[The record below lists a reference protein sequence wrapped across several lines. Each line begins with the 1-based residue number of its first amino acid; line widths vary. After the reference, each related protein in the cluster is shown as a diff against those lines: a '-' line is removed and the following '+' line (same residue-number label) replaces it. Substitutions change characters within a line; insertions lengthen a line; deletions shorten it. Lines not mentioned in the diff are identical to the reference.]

1 MIGQLLVES
10 LVLASIERR
19 HRGGYWGK
27 QLLPST
33 TAQTAPLD
41 WRVLAFVT
49 LITAITG
56 ILFGIAPAFRATSGD
71 VSGVLKSR
79 PQRGCVTQPAEQSAA
94 RDAGGDFRAPHRRRS
109 FSERLTI
116 SDGWTSASIRPEL
129 VLF

>member
-1 MIGQLLVES
+1 MNQSELRAANILTGIVVLVLLIVCANVANLLLSRATARRRRSRCACRWARRGGGLIGQLLVES
-10 LVLASIERR
+10 LVLASI
-19 HRGGYWGK
+19 GSALGIAVGYWGK

-71 VSGVLKSR
+71 VN
-79 PQRGCVTQPAEQSAA
+79 AA
-94 RDAGGDFRAPHRRRS
+94 F
-109 FSERLTI
+109 
-116 SDGWTSASIRPEL
+116 
-129 VLF
+129 